1 MLIIGGGNF
10 IGFDGEADGVIAFA
24 LGDGGKDEG
33 ILDLAH
39 RGEGDNFRAFDIA
52 WAVEGD
58 GGFDFAWEMI
68 LDGEEDADAFVDQAV
83 GGGDDGLEFEIGE
96 IIFAADADG
105 EDGDIALGES
115 GGWGDG
121 GGAEIAIAVGEE
133 NHGAEIAVL
142 FEEAI
147 EWGIEIGA
155 DLGFEIR
162 VWGIFGRFCEGF
174 DTDFVLFF
182 EGEEGLGIE
191 LGFDPGSARDH
202 LFFGGD
208 DVFGF
213 HAS

>member
-1 MLIIGGGNF
+1 
-10 IGFDGEADGVIAFA
+10 
-24 LGDGGKDEG
+24 
-33 ILDLAH
+33 
-39 RGEGDNFRAFDIA
+39 
-52 WAVEGD
+52 
-58 GGFDFAWEMI
+58 MI

-96 IIFAADADG
+96 IIFATDADG

-115 GGWGDG
+115 GGGGDW

-133 NHGAEIAVL
+133 DHGAEIAVL

-147 EWGIEIGA
+147 ERGIEIGA
-155 DLGFEIR
+155 DRGFEVR

-174 DTDFVLFF
+174 ETDLVLFF

-191 LGFDPGSARDH
+191 LGFDPGSAGDH